1 MSQSFAEALSWLPKS
16 RSLATTLERAFELAK
31 AQNHS
36 VVALEHLVT
45 ALVSDSDASA
55 VLQACQ
61 IDLNRLNHDVTGYLA
76 GLGNQAVG
84 GPGVEPVA
92 APELLRILEY
102 AAAAA
107 QQSRRREINGAIVLA
122 AIVGDGRSPAAA
134 MLRGQGLTF
143 EEAVKAL
150 QRVNVAQRP
159 APQPAP
165 QPAPARAPQPAPQP
179 YAPPQEAASPPPQH
193 VPQPHPAP
201 VAKPRPAGPPPGWH
215 GEQSDPRTQLP
226 PRYANGQPV
235 GVTEE
240 LLARA
245 RQRVETGRKP
255 APETNE
261 PPQQPAPPHPADM
274 AANAPP
280 DDFSDELPRHQ
291 DAEPQSDWPDRHVE
305 EAAAETAMEQARYED
320 DHAPAAPPMP
330 PPEPPWAQR
339 APAPPVSR
347 SVDDPYADDD
357 YLRRRSQTAPPPPPG
372 DDSYRHQPPHAPPA
386 GYRPEPPSGMPPQ
399 RPVPAPWPSA
409 PPPGYPDGPP
419 VAARAPQHAPAGAT
433 AKTGGQGAKKRGAP
447 LAAGQLVENVPR
459 TMRVGRSETVEVR
472 IAKEDVSALAEGLQG
487 TGTAY
492 RHDIVVTRAMSVR
505 LRAPEGGFWVE
516 TASPETQWIE
526 NALGSLSDDYASW
539 RWHVTPQRAGKARLQ
554 LVVSARTVGSD
565 GLVAETALPD
575 RVINVKVRINYTQSA
590 SHWGGWILAAVIG
603 GVLAR
608 FGEGVWDFL
617 QALLGGTG
625 S

>member
-61 IDLNRLNHDVTGYLA
+61 IDLNRLNHDVTVYLA
-76 GLGNQAVG
+76 GLGNQAVA

-165 QPAPARAPQPAPQP
+165 QPAPVPAPQPAPQP
-179 YAPPQEAASPPPQH
+179 YAPPQEAAPAPPQH

-201 VAKPRPAGPPPGWH
+201 VPPPRPAGPPPGWH

-255 APETNE
+255 APEGAE
-261 PPQQPAPPHPADM
+261 PPPPPAAPHPAEVP
-274 AANAPP
+274 ASAPP
-280 DDFSDELPRHQ
+280 DDYPEDVPSHQPSD
-291 DAEPQSDWPDRHVE
+291 PQSGWPDHNAE
-305 EAAAETAMEQARYED
+305 EAASTDAAMEQARYED

-330 PPEPPWAQR
+330 PWAQR
-339 APAPPVSR
+339 GPAAAAPRPA
-347 SVDDPYADDD
+347 DDPYADDA

-372 DDSYRHQPPHAPPA
+372 DDSYRHHAPPA
-386 GYRPEPPSGMPPQ
+386 GYRPEPPSGRPPP
-399 RPVPAPWPSA
+399 RPAPAPWPSSA
-409 PPPGYPDGPP
+409 PPGYPDGPP
-419 VAARAPQHAPAGAT
+419 VAARAPQPAPAR
-433 AKTGGQGAKKRGAP
+433 AKAGTQAGKKRGAP

-459 TMRVGRSETVEVR
+459 TMRVGRQETVEVR

-505 LRAPEGGFWVE
+505 LRAPDGGFWVE

-526 NALGSLSDDYASW
+526 NSLGSLSDDYASW

-575 RVINVKVRINYTQSA
+575 RVINVKVRINYAQSA
-590 SHWGGWILAAVIG
+590 SHWGGWIVAAVIG

-608 FGEGVWDFL
+608 FGEAVWDFV
-617 QALLGGTG
+617 QVLLGGTG